1 MYSVIFGST
10 FSEPFIF
17 KLGMLEVVSH
27 TYLVLVKYDIPRK
40 RQNIVIKVEFI
51 WVLIIFLAF
60 HSYIYYI
67 HTRVL
72 KLLYALFD
80 QCICASSS
88 EFIYFFYN
96 LMVTMHGPVH
106 TIFS

>member
-1 MYSVIFGST
+1 MIF
-10 FSEPFIF
+10 
-17 KLGMLEVVSH
+17 LES
-27 TYLVLVKYDIPRK
+27 
-40 RQNIVIKVEFI
+40 QNIVIKVEFI
-51 WVLIIFLAF
+51 WVLIIIQAF

-80 QCICASSS
+80 QCIRASSS
-88 EFIYFFYN
+88 EVIYFFYN